1 MAVSIRGLNFLEL
14 THNSNNLKK
23 LDLAPL
29 FTETTAELAFFAR
42 IYLLKDFLSGIILN
56 FKE

>member
-1 MAVSIRGLNFLEL
+1 MAFIIIEL

-29 FTETTAELAFFAR
+29 FTETAPELVFFAR
-42 IYLLKDFLSGIILN
+42 IYLLKDFLPGIIPTFQRLS
-56 FKE
+56 FI